1 MKENILTNSKD
12 ILINLL
18 RKKFDDKVKQLESRT
33 NYQFFIINQTTNMVN
48 SITNTCIELNKNL
61 NEKEK
66 EKEKEDIKFKKR
78 HTLNVPMNSNN
89 REPLISNNYSVKTNK
104 NSIVNKPQLKNE
116 KNVKLSKSK
125 SNGNL
130 LLIHNSK
137 NHLKKNEKNNITKT
151 TDNSKS
157 KLSNLNLSINNKSQQ
172 FSLKRSKTER
182 QLTKKDTNHVLI
194 KTNKKNKN
202 SKTNLSISKDKIT
215 HNNSNSQ
222 TFLQKSEILSKTYDE
237 NRLLTMEST
246 IQSGLSFLEND
257 PLLIAPITEKDFKG
271 KNNLLL
277 NSHEI
282 EENYHLRK
290 INFYCNGFDKNHL
303 TTIIE
308 FLNIKDYSN
317 LKLVNKLFNKKVN
330 EVILNKLKEEKS
342 KYENKINLLKKEKN
356 LISNEKILNLNL
368 SKIALKAINLLNQPL
383 LNKLF
388 NDSNKIPSDDILLIY
403 HIYFQL
409 INHPLSKEFENKKV
423 FWEKCC
429 NYFTKE
435 SNGKTGDILLK
446 NSKENLDLSDENIYK
461 VIHIVDKKVNIICP
475 GYFSKTCGTTSL
487 FIFFIKDIL
496 DFLGITNNRK
506 ICDNSL
512 WTCKSMVNV
521 IDKKIEKINTYCKHF
536 A

>member
-1 MKENILTNSKD
+1 MKENNLTNNKD
-12 ILINLL
+12 LLINLL
-18 RKKFDDKVKQLESRT
+18 RKKFDDKLKQLESRT
-33 NYQFFIINQTTNMVN
+33 NYQFSIIYQTSNMVN
-48 SITNTCIELNKNL
+48 SITNTCIELNNNL
-61 NEKEK
+61 KEK
-66 EKEKEDIKFKKR
+66 EKEENQIKKR
-78 HTLNVPMNSNN
+78 NTLKVPIN
-89 REPLISNNYSVKTNK
+89 PLIRETLISKNYTVKTNK

-116 KNVKLSKSK
+116 KNEKLGKSK

-137 NHLKKNEKNNITKT
+137 NHSKKNEKNTNTKT
-151 TDNSKS
+151 RDNSKS
-157 KLSNLNLSINNKSQQ
+157 KLNNLNSSINSNNKSQQ

-182 QLTKKDTNHVLI
+182 QLTKKGTNHTLL
-194 KTNKKNKN
+194 KTNKNNKSSN
-202 SKTNLSISKDKIT
+202 NNLSISKDKVI
-215 HNNSNSQ
+215 HNNSNSKI
-222 TFLQKSEILSKTYDE
+222 LQNSEILSKTFDE

-246 IQSGLSFLEND
+246 IQSGLCFIEND
-257 PLLIAPITEKDFKG
+257 PLLVTPITDMDFIG

-282 EENYHLRK
+282 EENYHLKK
-290 INFYCNGFDKNHL
+290 INFYNVGFDKNNL
-303 TTIIE
+303 ITIIE

-317 LKLVNKLFNKKVN
+317 LKLVNKLYNKKVN
-330 EVILNKLKEEKS
+330 EVILIKLKEEKS

-368 SKIALKAINLLNQPL
+368 SKTTLKAMNLLNQPL

-446 NSKENLDLSDENIYK
+446 NSKENLDLTDENIYK
-461 VIHIVDKKVNIICP
+461 VIHIVDKKVKIICP